1 MKAENYNQLKAIEG
15 LFITFRK
22 VGAVKPSQVDL
33 QTMARVWN
41 EELNRIVNMYCTPC
55 VIEMIEDLY
64 RLLVQHEKTLP
75 EKEYLGPETVLTT
88 SLNELSKTPITPLSG
103 LDTLKVTITP
113 IEDIYKVDD
122 TEVSKTAE
130 EVKAPEQTT
139 AQKAVAAIK
148 GVFGK

>member
-64 RLLVQHEKTLP
+64 RILIQHEKNP
-75 EKEYLGPETVLTT
+75 PVIETV
-88 SLNELSKTPITPLSG
+88 EEVAKPEEIIAQ
-103 LDTLKVTITP
+103 K
-113 IEDIYKVDD
+113 
-122 TEVSKTAE
+122 VSK
-130 EVKAPEQTT
+130 
-139 AQKAVAAIK
+139 
-148 GVFGK
+148 GKKFFKP

>member
-75 EKEYLGPETVLTT
+75 DAEIIEE
-88 SLNELSKTPITPLSG
+88 EIE
-103 LDTLKVTITP
+103 
-113 IEDIYKVDD
+113 EDIKKVIE
-122 TEVSKTAE
+122 TEVPKATE
-130 EVKAPEQTT
+130 E
-139 AQKAVAAIK
+139 
-148 GVFGK
+148 

>member
-75 EKEYLGPETVLTT
+75 DAEIIEE
-88 SLNELSKTPITPLSG
+88 EIE
-103 LDTLKVTITP
+103 
-113 IEDIYKVDD
+113 EDIKKVIE
-122 TEVSKTAE
+122 TEVPKATE
-130 EVKAPEQTT
+130 EAKAIEQTT
-139 AQKAVAAIK
+139 AQKAAAAIK
-148 GVFGK
+148 GLFGK

>member
-75 EKEYLGPETVLTT
+75 AAEIIEE
-88 SLNELSKTPITPLSG
+88 EIE
-103 LDTLKVTITP
+103 
-113 IEDIYKVDD
+113 EDIKKVIE
-122 TEVSKTAE
+122 TGVSKVAE